1 MLIFHCS
8 SVKFSNNTVV
18 NFFNRKGAM
27 FEQDMNNY
35 WKTVVDTIQDGV
47 MIVNVDGVIVS
58 VNQAFETITG
68 YSSAEIVGRNCAIL
82 NCNAC
87 EKIRTTDEG
96 HWCRLFQKSK
106 IIRQKCVLLRKDGAY
121 INIIKNASV
130 FKDSSG
136 KMTGAVETVT
146 DITDLLEKETQI
158 ESYRRELQA
167 EDRFYGMIGASAPM
181 HQVFDLIANAA
192 KSDAPVIIYGESGTG
207 KELIASAIHQN
218 GNRSHRP
225 FIKVNCSALNESL
238 LESELFG
245 HIKGAFTGAI
255 RSREGRFEAAD
266 GGDIFL
272 DEIGDLPLSLQVKL
286 LRVLEEKVV
295 ERVGDNRPRAVDVRI
310 ITATNRDL
318 QQLVARG
325 GFREDFFYR
334 INVIPIWVPPL
345 RDRVGD
351 IPLLAEAFFRRI
363 KLKNDRNIARI
374 SGETLELLMKYPWP
388 GNVRELKSAFE
399 YAFVSCRDEMIRP
412 EHLPPN
418 VLQNKGAP
426 KTPPPEIL
434 LNMAEMKRQR
444 LIEALVK
451 AGGNQSRA
459 ALLLG
464 ISRTSVW
471 SQIKRFNIDLKK
483 FLL

>member
-1 MLIFHCS
+1 
-8 SVKFSNNTVV
+8 
-18 NFFNRKGAM
+18 
-27 FEQDMNNY
+27 
-35 WKTVVDTIQDGV
+35 
-47 MIVNVDGVIVS
+47 
-58 VNQAFETITG
+58 
-68 YSSAEIVGRNCAIL
+68 
-82 NCNAC
+82 
-87 EKIRTTDEG
+87 
-96 HWCRLFQKSK
+96 
-106 IIRQKCVLLRKDGAY
+106 
-121 INIIKNASV
+121 
-130 FKDSSG
+130 
-136 KMTGAVETVT
+136 
-146 DITDLLEKETQI
+146 
-158 ESYRRELQA
+158 
-167 EDRFYGMIGASAPM
+167 
-181 HQVFDLIANAA
+181 
-192 KSDAPVIIYGESGTG
+192 
-207 KELIASAIHQN
+207 
-218 GNRSHRP
+218 
-225 FIKVNCSALNESL
+225 
-238 LESELFG
+238 
-245 HIKGAFTGAI
+245 
-255 RSREGRFEAAD
+255 
-266 GGDIFL
+266 
-272 DEIGDLPLSLQVKL
+272 
-286 LRVLEEKVV
+286 VLEEKVV

-318 QQLVARG
+318 RQLVARG

-418 VLQNKGAP
+418 VLQDKGAP